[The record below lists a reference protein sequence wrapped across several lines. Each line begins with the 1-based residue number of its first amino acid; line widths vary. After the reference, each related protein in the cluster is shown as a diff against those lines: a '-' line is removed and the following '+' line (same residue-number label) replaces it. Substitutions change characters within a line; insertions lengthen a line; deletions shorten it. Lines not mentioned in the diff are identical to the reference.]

1 MFMMNIYGS
10 TAYVT
15 PPVTVRWPISPEK
28 PAVRRNG
35 LRNSFGALLL
45 VVLFT
50 GCEAMNLTPCKGD
63 ERLAVQE
70 LLYFGTDTPSGQIT
84 PEAWAQFLREM
95 VTPRFPEGLSTW
107 QASGQWRSVSGEI
120 IREPSYVVSL
130 VHPDNQLL
138 NTSVQEII
146 IAYKTRFHQ
155 EAVLRVKASVCMSL
169 S

>member
-1 MFMMNIYGS
+1 MMDTYGS
-10 TAYVT
+10 TADVT
-15 PPVTVRWPISPEK
+15 PPATVRWPTSPK
-28 PAVRRNG
+28 KSAVYRNR
-35 LRNSFGALLL
+35 LQNSFGALLL
-45 VVLFT
+45 VVLFA
-50 GCEAMNLTPCKGD
+50 GCGAMNVTPCKGD

-130 VHPDNQLL
+130 VHPDGPLL
-138 NTSVQEII
+138 NKAIQEII

-155 EAVLRVKASVCMSL
+155 EAVLRVKATVCMAL